1 MSQPLNCMWIGYL
14 FETALPLKDEWYA
27 NCWRLYRQQKQ
38 VVPLPYAV
46 FDIEF
51 HPIRQH
57 ILGVVGSD
65 GSISVYSVSKDENTD
80 GSTVPQVQHFWST
93 KGERPGVSAL
103 YFSWFP
109 KDWFPLATIPYTDG
123 FVVSLSDGTTRI
135 LILQPEPGMSYDIA
149 KNKGSQKGGGWNFLC
164 TEYMPERRKGIE
176 PWFVALARYA
186 NPKQPGG
193 KESYLFTGDDLGTL
207 ETQSYAYPDD
217 VYHSWELEEI
227 WPMCNYRNTDDQ
239 GRHHTA
245 GGVTSILPLPI
256 SHLVKQAPIIL
267 TGSYDEYIRV
277 YHATIKGSVLAEKR
291 LGGGV
296 WRLQIINVEVIP
308 LRATATKEPLSEE
321 RYLILASCM
330 HAGTRIVRVTWKR
343 KSLSDFEIGDWHIEV
358 LAQFTE
364 HESMNYASGIWKGRD
379 HATTGKELVCV
390 SSSFYDKRLC
400 LWKAQI

>member
-1 MSQPLNCMWIGYL
+1 MLINIR
-14 FETALPLKDEWYA
+14 LKDEWYA

-51 HPIRQH
+51 HPIRKH

-80 GSTVPQVQHFWST
+80 GSTVPQIQHFWST
-93 KGERPGVSAL
+93 AGERPGVSAL

-109 KDWFPLATIPYTDG
+109 KDWFPLASIPYTDG
-123 FVVSLSDGTTRI
+123 FAVSLSNGTTRI
-135 LILQPEPGMSYDIA
+135 LLLEPEPRKSHDIA
-149 KNKGSQKGGGWNFLC
+149 QNRKGDWNFLC
-164 TEYMPERRKGIE
+164 SEYLPERRKGIE
-176 PWFVALARYA
+176 PWIVALARYT
-186 NPKQPGG
+186 NPMHPGG
-193 KESYLFTGDDLGTL
+193 MESYLFTGDDMGTL
-207 ETQSYAYPDD
+207 GTQSYAYPDD
-217 VYHSWELEEI
+217 GHHSWELEEM
-227 WPMCNYRNTDDQ
+227 WAMCNYRDTNDE
-239 GRHHTA
+239 GRHHPA

-256 SHLVKQAPIIL
+256 SHVVKHAPIIL

-277 YHATIKGSVLAEKR
+277 YHATSKGSVLAEKR

-296 WRLQIINVEVIP
+296 WRLQVINVEIIP
-308 LRATATKEPLSEE
+308 LRATAAGKPLSEK

-330 HAGTRIVRVTWKR
+330 HAGTRIVKVTWKR
-343 KSLSDFEIGDWHIEV
+343 ASLSDLEIGDWDIEV

-364 HESMNYASGIWKGRD
+364 HKSMNYASGVWKGRND
-379 HATTGKELVCV
+379 AATGTELVCV

-400 LWKAQI
+400 LWKVQI